1 MGNRR
6 FLTGLLLVSL
16 LGAAS
21 PGSGVGSSEG
31 PRAET
36 TLHGLRENQVN
47 EKADI
52 QVVTEKMRGLGF
64 EVGQLSSEDG
74 KYLIPVRGVRA
85 RSRALRQRGLFKP
98 FVLMA
103 RVEAGQV
110 VLDEGDLKGAGIIV
124 IDGQALLDMGVRVE
138 RLRDSRP
145 STEPFQQAQKTR
157 PAETASAGKT
167 QAQTPA
173 IAGPRKIGSMRWSSV
188 AMARPNPAR
197 TNPPPPPGKAVN
209 IQAAERKIDF
219 KSSVFKVNKRAPL
232 AYAAIPLLD
241 PGKAEP
247 TPIENPKQ
255 VLPALPNGESMTAE
269 DYYRELNLLEKDFNS
284 LGYSLDSRRDAG
296 EEAILQEIPAPAG
309 QNGTRVKMDAA
320 ALSRVRSKAADYK
333 SALGTKQG
341 RLAALGKTKVTPSGK
356 TAVKA
361 TEKIAGQQ
369 AQEATRI
376 ELQRKNQ
383 RSLEEALG
391 DQKLA
396 MRLPPNPYKKEINP
410 TVIEKGDRDIFAIA
424 LDATSRQEGSLE
436 AMRIVNGIGVRAYLF
451 GNSLSLVSLMGTTYA
466 PAANGEMV
474 AELALM
480 ILGNNI
486 SWAGLRETAAVP
498 AAPLS
503 ETAGLPPVGGEADWS
518 TSLDVGYGMTFMAGP
533 IPVSVRI
540 GARATLGLE
549 YTLLANPV
557 RVENEIA
564 PYAYADIYAQ
574 GGINLLIVEAGVEC
588 ELTLLDTRLTVHAML
603 QRGAS
608 DGREYL
614 DTEYFVH
621 RWYSALS
628 GDLNVYAYVYVPR
641 WGLPPWTRK
650 KYSSRFGGWN
660 GYSDDLWEP
669 ALTQR
674 KHFLLRYP
682 GTSAYLVGANY

>member
-6 FLTGLLLVSL
+6 FLTGLLLVTL

-21 PGSGVGSSEG
+21 PSSGVGSSEG

-64 EVGQLSSEDG
+64 EVGQLTSEDG
-74 KYLIPVRGVRA
+74 KYLVPVRGVRA

-110 VLDEGDLKGAGIIV
+110 VLDEGDLKGAGITV
-124 IDGQALLDMGVRVE
+124 VDSQALMDMGVRVE

-173 IAGPRKIGSMRWSSV
+173 IAGPRKLGPMRWSSV

-209 IQAAERKIDF
+209 IQAAERKIEF
-219 KSSVFKVNKRAPL
+219 KSSLFKVNRRTALTYEP
-232 AYAAIPLLD
+232 IPLLD
-241 PGKAEP
+241 PGKADP
-247 TPIENPKQ
+247 TPLTNPDQ
-255 VLPALPNGESMTAE
+255 VLPALPNGETMTAE

-284 LGYSLDSRRDAG
+284 LGYSLDSRRDAD
-296 EEAILQEIPAPAG
+296 EEVILQKIPPPAG

-320 ALSRVRSKAADYK
+320 ALSRVRSKATNFK
-333 SALGTKQG
+333 SALGAKQG
-341 RLAALGKTKVTPSGK
+341 LLAALGKTETTPSGK

-369 AQEATRI
+369 AQEATRT
-376 ELQRKNQ
+376 ELQRKGQ
-383 RSLEEALG
+383 RSLEAALS
-391 DQKLA
+391 DQIVALKPA
-396 MRLPPNPYKKEINP
+396 PNPYKKEINP
-410 TVIEKGDRDIFAIA
+410 TVVEKGDRDTFAIV
-424 LDATSRQEGSLE
+424 LDATSRQEGSAE
-436 AMRIVNGIGVRAYLF
+436 AMRIFNHIGVRAYIF
-451 GNSLSLVSLMGTTYA
+451 GSSLSLVDLMGTTYA
-466 PAANGEMV
+466 PAASGEMF
-474 AELALM
+474 ADLNLM
-480 ILGNNI
+480 ILGNSI
-486 SWAGLRETAAVP
+486 SGASMRETGAVP
-498 AAPLS
+498 AGQLS
-503 ETAGLPPVGGEADWS
+503 ETAGLAPVGGEADWS

-533 IPVSVRI
+533 IPLSVRV

-557 RVENEIA
+557 RVENEIG
-564 PYAYADIYAQ
+564 PYASASIYAQ
-574 GGINLLIVEAGVEC
+574 GGVNLLIVEAGVEC

-628 GDLNVYAYVYVPR
+628 GDLSVYAYVYVPR
-641 WGLPPWTRK
+641 WGLPPWKRK
-650 KYSSRFGGWN
+650 KYSSLIAGWD
-660 GYSDDLWEP
+660 GYSDDLWQP

-674 KHFLLRYP
+674 RHFLRLYP
-682 GTSAYLVGANY
+682 GTAAVVAGLSY